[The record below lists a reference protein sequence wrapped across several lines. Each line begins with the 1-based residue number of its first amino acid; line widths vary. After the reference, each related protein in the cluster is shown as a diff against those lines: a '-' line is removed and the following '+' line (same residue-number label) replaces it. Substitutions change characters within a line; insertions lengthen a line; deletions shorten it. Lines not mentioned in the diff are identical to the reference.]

1 MYRHFWKRVIDF
13 TLALLGILVFAIP
26 MLLIAVLV
34 RLDSPGPALFLQ
46 RRLGKNQKIFTIY
59 KFRSMCRNAY
69 EMGGVATRSDD
80 FRITKVGAVLRR
92 TSLDELPQLFNI
104 LFGQMSIIGP
114 RPILPEEFEPYQND
128 PANAK
133 RFEVLPGMFCTVDV
147 YDRAAD
153 RDTQIRMDGEYA
165 ESLSLVQDFKTFFGV
180 IHVVLSGEGVYKEE
194 ADSRFQKK

>member
-1 MYRHFWKRVIDF
+1 MYRKFGKRAIDF

-26 MLLIAVLV
+26 MLIIAVLV

-46 RRLGKNQKIFTIY
+46 RRLGKNQKIFTIF

-114 RPILPEEFEPYQND
+114 RPILPEEFEPYQGD
-128 PANAK
+128 PVNAR
-133 RFEVLPGMFCTVDV
+133 RFDVTPGMFCTVDV

-165 ESLSLVQDFKTFFGV
+165 ENLSLGLDLKTFFGV

-194 ADSRFQKK
+194 ADSKYQKK